1 MKSHQKGRKHTRKAV
16 NSKNVVV
23 QPFNEHDTCGIS
35 YYRNLFRP
43 ICPDHLQNQE
53 KNWCCQTNHSI
64 TVMNPDT
71 FGSRAKSEQH
81 SCQYPTND
89 TMPDMAGDEHL
100 DSNSFSA
107 QFGCTSSY
115 STLLS
120 IIVIIPEDNFS
131 MKELCDSVMLSL
143 SQHFIFCQISVYRK
157 DEYIFALSNTYCDL
171 CIVYKELLNM
181 VSLSF
186 PTVCCASYSYV
197 PLSVC
202 DSRYIDN

>member
-1 MKSHQKGRKHTRKAV
+1 
-16 NSKNVVV
+16 
-23 QPFNEHDTCGIS
+23 
-35 YYRNLFRP
+35 
-43 ICPDHLQNQE
+43 
-53 KNWCCQTNHSI
+53 
-64 TVMNPDT
+64 
-71 FGSRAKSEQH
+71 
-81 SCQYPTND
+81 
-89 TMPDMAGDEHL
+89 
-100 DSNSFSA
+100 
-107 QFGCTSSY
+107 
-115 STLLS
+115 LS

-202 DSRYIDN
+202 DYRCIDN